1 MMRSTTKGPV
11 LLVLAFLAILIS
23 FSLQGTTQAGHLF
36 DSPIPGQPG
45 PCLRLTEG
53 GYTLEFIG
61 YTNHGDGSTS
71 LTYSLINDNHKDVGF
86 IAFGTNAWTRMA
98 PDDGSIVSGN
108 LGDYRVE
115 WIDRHGRKG
124 FAGIEFEARFDGFSR
139 GAQDIFTL
147 TVSDFDAGTPMRVQV
162 KAGRGRSTFTVSLGA
177 SACNLTPKATA
188 TPTATVSSPDATP
201 TATPAPTDARPRV
214 EVYVL
219 TDALF
224 ATSLSAAEMEALRQ
238 QGLPVPVTEVIP
250 DKHEAMQKTLPVL
263 PSSLSAQG
271 ATQSS
276 GWDES
281 FYFTDFESDFLHDG
295 GPCVWEN
302 WEPGQPRWWERDTQ
316 RAWSGSYAIWPAAHP
331 LPSPSQYPN
340 NLTSKL
346 ICRLDNMSAFENL
359 LVQFQMWMD
368 LADAGDS
375 ISILF
380 STDGVNYRGIEWDGA
395 FSSDWTTYR
404 IFYPELAN
412 SGASSVY
419 IMWEFISDG
428 SGTAAGPWID
438 DLSIQRYD
446 QPAAS
451 CQNLNP
457 GMSVPGV
464 PGGMPVSK
472 GLLVDPNTEDDLA
485 GRIQRLVASNV
496 HWVRLEFIASPEDRT
511 LTPPGRVTTHISNI
525 DLQKYDR
532 MIDGLCANGIAV
544 LGLIDGGTLLRQ
556 DWKSNGGIITPDYLA
571 EFTDVAALLANYYDD
586 RIRYW
591 EIWNEPDFSESRL
604 QPGEYAEL
612 LESTYQT
619 IKGVDATDMVLFGGL
634 GSADPNA
641 DEYLRQV
648 YLSLASPSPYN
659 VFALHPYVST
669 LYRYPDGRLMVN
681 PVDYMHAE
689 LPTIMEKFLT
699 RLSTNGDAFK
709 RIWATELGWNSA
721 IDSLHSAGCNA
732 ISEALVDRASQAHYL
747 TSGFDILFTE
757 TGWSAYSPS
766 ITKIFWY
773 QYRDTGACVDC
784 QTALAASS
792 LSSSQSFSWSPSWNA
807 ASAGAQCPPEQPDL
821 VDWWY
826 GLYQGDFVP
835 KPAEDAFRR
844 YPQRPMYLPTILRQ

>member
-1 MMRSTTKGPV
+1 MMRSTPKNYV
-11 LLVLAFLAILIS
+11 LLVLAVLAMLIS
-23 FSLQGTTQAGHLF
+23 FSLQGTTQAGYLF

-45 PCLRLTEG
+45 PCLRLTQD
-53 GYTLEFIG
+53 GYTLEFMG
-61 YTNHGDGSTS
+61 YYNYDDGSTS
-71 LTYSLINDNHKDVGF
+71 LTFRLVNENRKDIDF
-86 IAFGTNAWTRMA
+86 IAFGTNSWKRLKPAN
-98 PDDGSIVSGN
+98 GSIVSGN
-108 LGDYRVE
+108 LGDYHME
-115 WIDRHGRKG
+115 WTNERGVPG

-139 GAQDIFTL
+139 GAEDTFTL
-147 TVSDFDAGTPMRVQV
+147 TVTNFDASKPVQV
-162 KAGRGRSTFTVSLGA
+162 LVGAGRGRSTFTVHLDA
-177 SACNLTPKATA
+177 AACNLSPEPTA
-188 TPTATVSSPDATP
+188 TPTATSPPPKTTP
-201 TATPAPTDARPRV
+201 TVTPSPTDARPRV

-219 TDALF
+219 SDALF
-224 ATSLSAAEMEALRQ
+224 TTPLRAAEKESLRR
-238 QGLPVPVTEVIP
+238 QGMPVPVTEVISA
-250 DKHEAMQKTLPVL
+250 KHGASLKTLPAGAF
-263 PSSLSAQG
+263 SLSAPE

-295 GPCVWEN
+295 GPCVWDN

-346 ICRLDNMSAFENL
+346 ICQLDNMAAFENL

-368 LADAGDS
+368 LADANDS
-375 ISILF
+375 IQILF
-380 STDGVNYRGIEWDGA
+380 STDGVNYRGIGWYGPG
-395 FSSDWTTYR
+395 SQDWTTYR
-404 IFYPELAN
+404 IFYPDLAN
-412 SGASSVY
+412 GGANSVY
-419 IMWEFISDG
+419 IMWKFVSDS

-446 QPAAS
+446 RPATG
-451 CQNLNP
+451 CRYLDP

-464 PGGMPVSK
+464 PGGVPVSK
-472 GLLVDPNTEDDLA
+472 GLVVDPNTEDDLA
-485 GRIQRLVASNV
+485 SRIQRLVASHV
-496 HWVRLEFIASPEDRT
+496 QWVRLEFKASPDNRE
-511 LTPPGRVTTHISNI
+511 LTPPGQASSHISHI
-525 DLQKYDR
+525 DLQKYDQF
-532 MIDGLCANGIAV
+532 IDGLCANGVAV
-544 LGLIDGGTLLRQ
+544 LGLIDGQTLLRQ
-556 DWKSNGGIITPDYLA
+556 DWKSSGEITPDYLD
-571 EFTDVAALLANYYDD
+571 EFTDVAALLADYYDD

-591 EIWNEPDFSESRL
+591 EVWNEPDFSESFL

-612 LESTYQT
+612 LSNTYQT
-619 IKGVDATDMVLFGGL
+619 IKGVDTTDMVLFGGL

-641 DEYLRQV
+641 RDYLVSV
-648 YLSLASPSPYN
+648 YSSQSTVPFD

-681 PVDYMHAE
+681 PQDYMHYE
-689 LPTIMEKFLT
+689 SPTIIKKFKDE
-699 RLSTNGDAFK
+699 LSLNGDAFK
-709 RIWATELGWNSA
+709 RIWATEQGWNSA
-721 IDSLHSAGCNA
+721 IDSPRSAGCSA

-757 TGWSAYSPS
+757 TGWSVYSPS

-807 ASAGAQCPPEQPDL
+807 APASAQCPPEHPDL

-835 KPAEDAFRR
+835 KPAENAFRE
-844 YPQRPMYLPTILRQ
+844 YPQRPIWLPTILRQ